1 MKPTQQEPHRNTDLP
16 ATGLSPEMR
25 KRLAIAGG
33 LVAVALAAIPLLESF
48 SGSDKPASSSV
59 GSSGRIV
66 SKEEPLAASAPTLVI
81 AQLPDSSAAAS
92 SAPAASP
99 ATDSRPAAPTPG
111 SPLPATPAPGTVT
124 APAGTTSPTAAK
136 PAVAANSRP
145 LVTNTATTPAST
157 NPAPKPA
164 PAPLAMRKA
173 VPATTEEVAVPA
185 TPSTPQLAPR
195 VMPTLPGSKNSSP
208 SLGYQVQ
215 LGLFS
220 SSMNAE
226 KLVADL
232 KKQGLAARTETRV
245 QLGPFRTRA
254 EAEEAM
260 QRLRELGY
268 QPMLIPIGT
277 H

>member
-48 SGSDKPASSSV
+48 SASDKTSPASNV

-66 SKEEPLAASAPTLVI
+66 SKEEPLVASAPSLVI

-99 ATDSRPAAPTPG
+99 AMDSRPAAPSPG
-111 SPLPATPAPGTVT
+111 SPLPATPAPGTMPP
-124 APAGTTSPTAAK
+124 PAGTTPPAAK
-136 PAVAANSRP
+136 PALAANAKP
-145 LVTNTATTPAST
+145 AAAATPPVATS
-157 NPAPKPA
+157 PAPKPA

-173 VPATTEEVAVPA
+173 APAPQEDTAAAVAPIA
-185 TPSTPQLAPR
+185 PQVAPR
-195 VMPTLPGSKNSSP
+195 VMPTLPGSKSSSP

-220 SSMNAE
+220 SSTNAE

>member
-1 MKPTQQEPHRNTDLP
+1 
-16 ATGLSPEMR
+16 MR

-48 SGSDKPASSSV
+48 SGSEKSAASTTT

-66 SKEEPLAASAPTLVI
+66 SKEEPSVASAPTLVI
-81 AQLPDSSAAAS
+81 AQLPEESSAPAS
-92 SAPAASP
+92 SAPATSP
-99 ATDSRPAAPTPG
+99 SGNSRPAAPTPG
-111 SPLPATPAPGTVT
+111 SPLPATPAPGSTT
-124 APAGTTSPTAAK
+124 APTDMPPAAK
-136 PAVAANSRP
+136 PALA
-145 LVTNTATTPAST
+145 T
-157 NPAPKPA
+157 NPAPATRPAPPATISPSPKPA
-164 PAPLAMRKA
+164 QTPLATQKTAPAAAAQPAPPLATSAQTIPK
-173 VPATTEEVAVPA
+173 
-185 TPSTPQLAPR
+185 
-195 VMPTLPGSKNSSP
+195 VMPNLAGNSNGTT

-232 KKQGLAARTETRV
+232 KKQGLTARTETRV

-268 QPMLIPIGT
+268 QPMLVPIGT
-277 H
+277 R

>member
-1 MKPTQQEPHRNTDLP
+1 
-16 ATGLSPEMR
+16 
-25 KRLAIAGG
+25 
-33 LVAVALAAIPLLESF
+33 
-48 SGSDKPASSSV
+48 
-59 GSSGRIV
+59 
-66 SKEEPLAASAPTLVI
+66 
-81 AQLPDSSAAAS
+81 
-92 SAPAASP
+92 
-99 ATDSRPAAPTPG
+99 
-111 SPLPATPAPGTVT
+111 
-124 APAGTTSPTAAK
+124 
-136 PAVAANSRP
+136 
-145 LVTNTATTPAST
+145 
-157 NPAPKPA
+157 
-164 PAPLAMRKA
+164 MRKA
-173 VPATTEEVAVPA
+173 APALQEDAA
-185 TPSTPQLAPR
+185 AAIAPSAPQVAPR
-195 VMPTLPGSKNSSP
+195 VMPTLPGSKSSSP

-220 SSMNAE
+220 SSTNAE